1 MQLHVQLSRK
11 CAATTAGFIGHLFCV
26 YAGTR
31 FENKRLTTPYV
42 DKWFV
47 GYGMN
52 NDTGMMYVLLSS
64 TSPAAVATH
73 SSLPVIP
80 PGLCLFAVAV
90 LKWLLTPDGV
100 GVSLFIKSAPPAGD
114 VFAGVSMAKHSLKYA
129 DKWQVRW
136 SRIPKDPGTDF
147 KVKLFIY

>member
-1 MQLHVQLSRK
+1 VS
-11 CAATTAGFIGHLFCV
+11 HLFCV
-26 YAGTR
+26 YAGTG
-31 FENKRLTTPYV
+31 FENKRLITPFV

-52 NDTGMMYVLLSS
+52 NDTGMIYVLLSS
-64 TSPAAVATH
+64 TPPAAVATH
-73 SSLPVIP
+73 SSLPLIP

-90 LKWLLTPDGV
+90 LKWLLTHD
-100 GVSLFIKSAPPAGD
+100 GVSLFIKSGPPTGD
-114 VFAGVSMAKHSLKYA
+114 VFTGVSMAKYGQKNA

-136 SRIPKDPGTDF
+136 SRIRKDPGTDF